1 MLVVT
6 RKTDESL
13 LIADNIEITVLDVSK
28 DKVKIGISAPKDIKI
43 IRNELIDTQNANKDS
58 AASKVLPKKTVEAL
72 LNFNKEDKH
81 NG

>member
-13 LIADNIEITVLDVSK
+13 IIADNIEITVLEVSK

-43 IRNELIDTQNANKDS
+43 IRNELIDTQNANKAS
-58 AASKVLPKKTVEAL
+58 AASKVLPKQTLEAL
-72 LNFNKEDKH
+72 LNYNKEDKH
-81 NG
+81 HG